1 MFRALCHFPPDLLS
15 SAGDKGEEPSL
26 LIRIANVR
34 NVSFQSLYDGSIYL
48 INLVDK
54 SKVLRF
60 ASPPTQHHRFS
71 RN

>member
-15 SAGDKGEEPSL
+15 SAGDKNGEPSL

-34 NVSFQSLYDGSIYL
+34 NVSFQSLYDGSIY
-48 INLVDK
+48 VDK